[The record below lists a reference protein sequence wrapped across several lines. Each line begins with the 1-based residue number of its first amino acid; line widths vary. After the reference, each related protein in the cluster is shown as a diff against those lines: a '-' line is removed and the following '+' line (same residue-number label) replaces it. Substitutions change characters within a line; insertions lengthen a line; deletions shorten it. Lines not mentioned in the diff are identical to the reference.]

1 MYTRTTYQQFPA
13 LAFQNIP
20 QLDLSTC
27 TWLGLPQAGDRH
39 TCACMYTCTCTCTCM
54 YTCTCIMIMN
64 EPGHST
70 IWLWLYCSRVWFNF
84 MKLQF
89 SLSSCALASW
99 PTLSHL
105 LRIWDIDKEA
115 ELANISPTTSQ
126 LHTARRHHMQRST
139 YITIVLCI
147 NEHEGPPSKLG

>member
-84 MKLQF
+84 VKLQF
-89 SLSSCALASW
+89 SLSSCALANW
-99 PTLSHL
+99 TYAL
-105 LRIWDIDKEA
+105 L
-115 ELANISPTTSQ
+115 LAKDLEHRQRSETSQ
-126 LHTARRHHMQRST
+126 YLTNNKPTSHCEAASHAKVNNL
-139 YITIVLCI
+139 IVLCI